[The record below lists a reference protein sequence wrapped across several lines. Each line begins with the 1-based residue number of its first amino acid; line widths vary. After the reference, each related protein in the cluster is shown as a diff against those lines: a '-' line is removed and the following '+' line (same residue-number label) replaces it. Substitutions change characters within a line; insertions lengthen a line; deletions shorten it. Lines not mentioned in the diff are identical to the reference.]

1 MSEPASSE
9 ETLPSGDPDRTLPAG
24 SGATR
29 PHSQHNTI
37 PEAVAFSSGAVGS
50 SIHPSVPPE
59 DLSTDTMLS
68 TVPRAEMNGKT
79 LPSLGGIPLLAKLG
93 QGGMGAVYYGIHPR
107 LNKEVAV
114 KVLPIQLAQ
123 QQPELIQRFIREAQI
138 AASIQSPHLIG
149 VSDVNHESGLFY
161 LVMEFVAGKSAGRY
175 LFDNKEK
182 GLSEAVVLDICA
194 AATEGLAAAHA
205 QGVIHRD
212 IKPDNILIPRIK
224 TKAATQELHFAGAK
238 LADLGLARGT
248 ELGPSLTMSEACM
261 GTPGYMSPEQA
272 ADARHC
278 EPAADVFSMG

>member
-114 KVLPIQLAQ
+114 KVLPLGLAEQ
-123 QQPELIQRFIREAQI
+123 NPDLVKRFHREAEV
-138 AASIQSPHLIG
+138 ASKVKSPHLIG
-149 VSDVNHESGLFY
+149 VMDINQEGEMFY
-161 LVMEFVAGKSAGRY
+161 LVMEFVNGVSAG
-175 LFDNKEK
+175 
-182 GLSEAVVLDICA
+182 G
-194 AATEGLAAAHA
+194 
-205 QGVIHRD
+205 
-212 IKPDNILIPRIK
+212 
-224 TKAATQELHFAGAK
+224 
-238 LADLGLARGT
+238 
-248 ELGPSLTMSEACM
+248 
-261 GTPGYMSPEQA
+261 
-272 ADARHC
+272 
-278 EPAADVFSMG
+278 